1 MRFILYSIN
10 CHFYLEIYIYLYY
23 CKIRARPQTRCSSL
37 APVDL
42 MLSTKT
48 TTNEE
53 RNKNTYDLRLFNGP
67 LVYIFDDDERM
78 VRTNEGKHQTIS
90 ISM

>member
-1 MRFILYSIN
+1 
-10 CHFYLEIYIYLYY
+10 
-23 CKIRARPQTRCSSL
+23 
-37 APVDL
+37 

>member
-1 MRFILYSIN
+1 MRASPKSWSL
-10 CHFYLEIYIYLYY
+10 
-23 CKIRARPQTRCSSL
+23 L

-48 TTNEE
+48 TTNE

-67 LVYIFDDDERM
+67 LVYIFDDDDEGM
-78 VRTNEGKHQTIS
+78 VRTNEEKKNTKNDIN
-90 ISM
+90 